1 MTGVKAGIMVGNQQ
15 FEGADM
21 VSALEEQIVMVR
33 LARDRGWDSFFCGQH
48 YLNEGGNQGLQMVP
62 YLARL
67 AAEAGDMT
75 LGMGLLLLPLHNPVY
90 TAETVATM
98 DVISRGN
105 MIFGVGLGYRSAEFE
120 AFGVRKGQRVQRF
133 EECLTVAKRLWTED
147 KVSYESDT
155 CILKDAHLSL
165 KCVQKPHPPIWFA
178 AKHPNAIRRAA
189 QLGDCLYHSPKATMA
204 THKERLALYKEEL
217 RKAGKPLPEENPLRI
232 EIYCAKSRATAME
245 SGAPYIANKY
255 QAYARWE
262 SDKAM
267 PAHERLDQSFEEL
280 VKGRFVIGSP
290 EDCWNQLEPYIK
302 ELGVTHFVFRTH
314 FLGMPYA
321 NALASM
327 RLISAELLPALHS
340 AKPTPLEKITAG
352 G

>member
-1 MTGVKAGIMVGNQQ
+1 MSGIKAGIMVSNQQ
-15 FEGADM
+15 FEGVDM

-33 LARDRGWDSFFCGQH
+33 LARDRGWDSYFTGQH

-67 AAEAGDMT
+67 AADAGDMT
-75 LGMGLLLLPLHNPVY
+75 MGVGLLLAPLHNPVY
-90 TAETVATM
+90 TAETIATL

-105 MIFGVGLGYRSAEFE
+105 MIFGVGLGYRTAEFE

-155 CILKDAHLSL
+155 CILRDAHLSL

-189 QLGDCLYHSPKATMA
+189 LLGDCLYHSPKATFA
-204 THKERLALYKEEL
+204 THKQRLKLYKEEL
-217 RKAGKPLPEENPLRI
+217 AKLGKPLPKENPCRI
-232 EIYCAKSRATAME
+232 EIYCAKDRASAMDLGGRFISE
-245 SGAPYIANKY
+245 KY
-255 QAYARWE
+255 KAYALWE
-262 SDKAM
+262 TDKAM
-267 PAHERLDQSFEEL
+267 PQHERLDKSFDEL
-280 VKGRFVIGSP
+280 VQDRFVIGSP
-290 EDCWNQLEPYIK
+290 EDCWNQLQPYIT

-314 FLGMPYA
+314 FLGMPLA
-321 NALASM
+321 NALASI
-327 RLISAELLPALHS
+327 RLLSAEVLPALHGT
-340 AKPTPLEKITAG
+340 KPVPLEQVAAS
-352 G
+352 

>member
-1 MTGVKAGIMVGNQQ
+1 MSRIKAGILLSNQQ

-21 VSALEEQIVMVR
+21 VSALEEQIVMLR
-33 LARDRGWDSFFCGQH
+33 LLRDRGWDSYFASQH

-62 YLARL
+62 FLARL

-75 LGMGLLLLPLHNPVY
+75 MGLGLLLAPLHNPVY
-90 TAETVATM
+90 TAETIATL

-105 MIFGVGLGYRSAEFE
+105 LIFGVGLGYRTSEFE

-133 EECLTVAKRLWTED
+133 EECLTIAKRLWIED

-155 CILKDAHLSL
+155 CSLKDAHLSL

-189 QLGDCLYHSPKATMA
+189 QLGDCLYHSPKATLA
-204 THKERLALYKEEL
+204 THKERLAIYKDEL
-217 RKAGKPLPEENPLRI
+217 QKLGKPLPRENPCRI
-232 EIYCAKSRATAME
+232 EIYCAKDRATAMALA
-245 SGAPYIANKY
+245 GPYITEKY
-255 QAYARWE
+255 KAYAQWE

-267 PAHERLDQSFEEL
+267 PEHERINKSFEDL
-280 VKGRFVIGSP
+280 VQDRFVIGSP
-290 EDCWNQLEPYIK
+290 DDCWNQLQPYIK
-302 ELGVTHFVFRTH
+302 ELGVTHFVFRTN
-314 FLGMPYA
+314 FLGMPLS

-327 RLISAELLPALHS
+327 RLMSEELLPALHK
-340 AKPTPLEKITAG
+340 ATPTPLHQISAV
-352 G
+352 